1 MVEEPTFEANG
12 SWRGC
17 CDEAALGHLDEV
29 RRGGMETTADR
40 WYHRLLVH
48 VLVLLLSSRAHAL
61 GKSRSARVHS
71 VVCRRACCAW
81 PREVLETL
89 GNCTTGMKYTIA
101 GRARARV

>member
-1 MVEEPTFEANG
+1 VAEEPTFEANG

-101 GRARARV
+101 GGARARV